1 MELFREIHLPKL
13 GDPIVHKK
21 RKPFDFLFSRVP
33 YGILSLRS
41 SDFVD
46 DEPHGFSRHSA
57 QKKGSLSTSFFLGC
71 PMGFEPMTFRTT
83 I

>member
-1 MELFREIHLPKL
+1 MVARIFCL
-13 GDPIVHKK
+13 
-21 RKPFDFLFSRVP
+21 P

-57 QKKGSLSTSFFLGC
+57 QKK
-71 PMGFEPMTFRTT
+71 EAFRLPS
-83 I
+83 